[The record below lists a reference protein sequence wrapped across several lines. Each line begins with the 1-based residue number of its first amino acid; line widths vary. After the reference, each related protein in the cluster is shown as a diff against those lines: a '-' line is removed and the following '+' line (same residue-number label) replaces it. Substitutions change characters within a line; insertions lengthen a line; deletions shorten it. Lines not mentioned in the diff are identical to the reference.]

1 MISLVFS
8 IISVLSYS
16 TCPYIPW
23 EWMIL
28 PGEQPV
34 STVCYIEYIYIY
46 ILGVC
51 MNYLNCLISVLSY
64 FACPY
69 THWKQMILLTYKYHV
84 ISVYIFH
91 DCMNDISI
99 VKCNCDMLIDK
110 SLYTLKAKR
119 SCPFINFWTTV
130 HYVWCINCVIV
141 WKISPVLSIVNV
153 VFHFTCLYTHWKRMI
168 LPIDQHLSTLWYM
181 RWTYL
186 MFYEWS

>member
-1 MISLVFS
+1 MSYLTPRVPIYLESEWSYPVNSLYQQYV
-8 IISVLSYS
+8 
-16 TCPYIPW
+16 
-23 EWMIL
+23 IL
-28 PGEQPV
+28 N
-34 STVCYIEYIYIY
+34 IYTY

-64 FACPY
+64 LACPY

-141 WKISPVLSIVNV
+141 WMISPVLAIVNV
-153 VFHFTCLYTHWKRMI
+153 VFHFTCLYTH
-168 LPIDQHLSTLWYM
+168 
-181 RWTYL
+181 
-186 MFYEWS
+186 